1 MNMSNIAV
9 IGDRDSVLCFR
20 AVGVSVFPTTDDE
33 QAKKIFQKL
42 TRDDYAVIFVTE
54 QLAAGL
60 DEQIQKV
67 AFQPLPSVVLIPNSK
82 GSLGFG
88 MGRIREIVKKAVG
101 ADILADE
108 EEG

>member
-1 MNMSNIAV
+1 VNTSNIAV
-9 IGDRDSVLCFR
+9 IGDRDSVLCFK
-20 AVGVSVFPTTDDE
+20 AVGVSVFPAADLEEARKT
-33 QAKKIFQKL
+33 FQKL
-42 TRDDYAVIFVTE
+42 VRSDYAVIFVTE

-60 DEQIQKV
+60 DEEIQKV

-88 MGRIREIVKKAVG
+88 SRRIRDVVKKAVG
-101 ADILADE
+101 ADILADR